1 MLIDTHTHMYPPS
14 HLAAMQKTATEW
26 QVGQMGGR
34 RVLLKGEVPVVA
46 LTEAVESGT
55 AAQGDG
61 RPRGRHGGPVADL
74 PECQFVGPQDG
85 LLLAQATNN
94 DFAALHQERYP
105 DRFIGLAAV
114 PLKDRSSMRR
124 NQ

>member
-74 PECQFVGPQDG
+74 PECQFVGPRTACFWPRRPTTISQRSTRSGIRIDS
-85 LLLAQATNN
+85 LDWPRCPSKTEAQ
-94 DFAALHQERYP
+94 
-105 DRFIGLAAV
+105 
-114 PLKDRSSMRR
+114 
-124 NQ
+124 